1 VITTLKRHRNISKSA
16 EDVNTKGED
25 KNVRMA
31 RKGHFLEEDDCQ
43 DQCMGERGQR
53 QAAVAGG
60 HINMKA
66 RVVTSSGFFPD
77 SSITLVKT
85 LLI

>member
-1 VITTLKRHRNISKSA
+1 MV
-16 EDVNTKGED
+16 
-25 KNVRMA
+25 

-43 DQCMGERGQR
+43 DQCMGERGQG

-66 RVVTSSGFFPD
+66 RVVTSSWFFPD